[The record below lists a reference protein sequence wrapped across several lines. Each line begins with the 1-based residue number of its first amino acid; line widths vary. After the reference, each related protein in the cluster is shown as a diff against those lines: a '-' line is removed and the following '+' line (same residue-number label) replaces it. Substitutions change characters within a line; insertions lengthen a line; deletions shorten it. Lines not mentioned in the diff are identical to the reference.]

1 MKPLSNY
8 ADPLFFA
15 RLSRLRKSLI
25 GVLTVSFLCSFL
37 PIRAQAAQGD
47 LDPGF
52 GNGGKVTTLFGG
64 GDSVFAIATEPGGKI
79 IAVGS
84 ASNRDFAIARY
95 DNDGS
100 LDPGFGSGGKVT
112 TDFFGNTDVAL
123 AVALQPDG
131 KIIAAGRTRVAGTN
145 FELFDFAV
153 ARYNA
158 DGSLDSTFGS
168 GGKVTTDFTGG
179 FDIAHAI
186 AIQPNGKIVVA
197 GWARNSATG
206 GLDFG
211 VARYNPNGSLD
222 TGYGSGGKLSTDF
235 FGDTDTAFAAAIQ
248 SDGKIL
254 VAGLSVVDSI
264 SRFAIARY
272 EVSKPR
278 IISASASGK
287 RLTVSGEDFDAGAVI
302 LVNGKEQSTT
312 NDPQTPNMILLS
324 KKGAKKIRPG
334 ATVLI
339 QIRNG
344 DGALSQEF
352 SFTRTAI

>member
-1 MKPLSNY
+1 MKPLSHY

-15 RLSRLRKSLI
+15 KLSRLRKSLI
-25 GVLTVSFLCSFL
+25 GLLTVSFLCSFL

-95 DNDGS
+95 DNDGN
-100 LDPGFGSGGKVT
+100 LDPG
-112 TDFFGNTDVAL
+112 
-123 AVALQPDG
+123 
-131 KIIAAGRTRVAGTN
+131 
-145 FELFDFAV
+145 
-153 ARYNA
+153 
-158 DGSLDSTFGS
+158 FGS

-206 GLDFG
+206 SLDFG

-222 TGYGSGGKLSTDF
+222 AGYGSGGKISTDF

-278 IISASASGK
+278 IISVSASGK

-302 LVNGKEQSTT
+302 LVNGKEQGTT
-312 NDPQTPNMILLS
+312 NDPQTPNMTLLS

-334 ATVLI
+334 ATVVI